1 MNGPYLGLF
10 SPKSIKGL
18 EGKKQSDIL
27 LSIYKHRELTEL
39 GQHSNINHYNEWN
52 GSSVVLLTE

>member
-39 GQHSNINHYNEWN
+39 GQHSNINHYNE
-52 GSSVVLLTE
+52 